1 MRGVEVTFICS
12 LFVVDDIQE
21 AKYFYSE
28 VLGQKIINDLGEN
41 VVFEGPFA
49 LHEKNH
55 YKTLISDL
63 TITSPSNSSELY
75 FEEDDLE
82 KVQEKLKKEGVDFIH
97 EIREQPWRQQVL
109 RIYDPSYNIIE
120 IGESLNNTMYRLWQ
134 EGLSETEIS
143 KTLGMTQKA
152 VKKGLEQYKKM
163 R

>member
-1 MRGVEVTFICS
+1 MTFICS
-12 LFVVDDIQE
+12 LFVVDNIQE
-21 AKYFYSE
+21 SKVFYTR

-55 YKTLISDL
+55 YKTLIGDL

-82 KVQEKLKKEGVDFIH
+82 KVQENLKKAGVDFVH

-120 IGESLNNTMYRLWQ
+120 IGESLNHTIYRLWQ
-134 EGLSETEIS
+134 EGLSEKEIGEILSMTE
-143 KTLGMTQKA
+143 KA
-152 VKKGLEQYKKM
+152 VKKSLEDFKKNH
-163 R
+163 

>member
-1 MRGVEVTFICS
+1 MNFICS
-12 LFVVDDIQE
+12 LFVVNDMQE
-21 AKYFYSE
+21 AKDFYTR

-55 YKTLISDL
+55 YKTLIGDL
-63 TITSPSNSSELY
+63 TITSPSNGAELY
-75 FEEDDLE
+75 FEEDNLE
-82 KVQEKLKKEGVDFIH
+82 KFQEKLKKTGVNFIH

-120 IGESLNNTMYRLWQ
+120 IGESLNHTTYRLWQ

-152 VKKGLEQYKKM
+152 VKNSLEDFKK
-163 R
+163 RVNE